1 MGLLPSHSGRGIRYK
16 GFSTIDS
23 RIEDEWTNLAEI
35 NRPGKKSTSI
45 VWVIATEA
53 SNWED
58 AFDDDDDAEDDD
70 GDGDDADND
79 NTDDDDT
86 DDDVDDDDDMYEPS
100 WAVVQISLW
109 LRAPA
114 PTFVKADTCI
124 FIEMWLLKYFLN
136 FSSIYHSFNF
146 SMHCTFVHLTQIDV
160 FLIIFSGLNSLVP

>member
-1 MGLLPSHSGRGIRYK
+1 M
-16 GFSTIDS
+16 
-23 RIEDEWTNLAEI
+23 
-35 NRPGKKSTSI
+35 
-45 VWVIATEA
+45 IATKA

-58 AFDDDDDAEDDD
+58 AFDDDDDTEDDD

-124 FIEMWLLKYFLN
+124 FEICLQCFFFL
-136 FSSIYHSFNF
+136 SFF
-146 SMHCTFVHLTQIDV
+146 FMLYKI
-160 FLIIFSGLNSLVP
+160 